1 MTTKRVTLFGWSS
14 KPSRTTSSPCVSP
27 AIREAMAATAGSP
40 SSAIS
45 RAAPAVSKLSTD
57 SRPRPRIRSRHWRR
71 AWGWLLTRRSPP
83 GSAPGRQSRQCRT
96 RWKCSPDDVQA
107 RVPQQVVDEGDPA
120 SERVVDGDHRARRA
134 LRFDDLERLLES
146 GAREG
151 VELRPRLAA
160 GGVRVRPGLPLIGD
174 AGALARTGHRVES
187 RIRASRPVCFE
198 VRIAAPAARRRV
210 PAAHSIRPPL
220 RLGAAVG
227 RTGRETLK
235 A

>member
-1 MTTKRVTLFGWSS
+1 
-14 KPSRTTSSPCVSP
+14 
-27 AIREAMAATAGSP
+27 MAATAGSP

-71 AWGWLLTRRSPP
+71 GVGVAPDPP
-83 GSAPGRQSRQCRT
+83 EPPRIGAGKAEQTVPDPVEVL
-96 RWKCSPDDVQA
+96 PDDVQT

-120 SERVVDGDHRARRA
+120 SERVVHGDHRARRA

-151 VELRPRLAA
+151 GR
-160 GGVRVRPGLPLIGD
+160 
-174 AGALARTGHRVES
+174 
-187 RIRASRPVCFE
+187 
-198 VRIAAPAARRRV
+198 APAAPRGRRRASTPRAPPDRRCGGRLPAPVIASNPASV
-210 PAAHSIRPPL
+210 PPGRCVSKFASPPRPLAGAFPPRILSAHRFG
-220 RLGAAVG
+220 LGAAVG